1 MITFVFFYDYLPAV
15 SDLRTPNK
23 GYNNPLDTIV
33 ATVPPVSEENVAKSL
48 PPRSRQPA
56 PSTLHRDIR
65 HIPTFLISTYSN
77 KDDEE
82 HSKLLPSSFATNAS
96 TTIGGPAT
104 ALMESGACICKSS
117 SKYADG
123 QTSPRL
129 SRRSRRC
136 GRKTHDN
143 EVAVVGKVRPSLMLP
158 KPPTLQVDM
167 PIQSESQG
175 QLQRGVDSPRTE
187 ETVHIRECRRY
198 LAFKRPSRRV
208 LRQNQR
214 ERARR
219 YGRDVAKL
227 NADENR
233 SRSAQDDN
241 DRAP

>member
-1 MITFVFFYDYLPAV
+1 MTKSGYRSI
-15 SDLRTPNK
+15 DLRTPNK

-117 SKYADG
+117 S
-123 QTSPRL
+123 P
-129 SRRSRRC
+129 
-136 GRKTHDN
+136 

>member
-1 MITFVFFYDYLPAV
+1 MKSILNFFRRPSLQMPPR
-15 SDLRTPNK
+15 L
-23 GYNNPLDTIV
+23 LV
-33 ATVPPVSEENVAKSL
+33 AQL
-48 PPRSRQPA
+48 PPSWKVVHVSANPPRQ
-56 PSTLHRDIR
+56 
-65 HIPTFLISTYSN
+65 
-77 KDDEE
+77 
-82 HSKLLPSSFATNAS
+82 
-96 TTIGGPAT
+96 
-104 ALMESGACICKSS
+104 
-117 SKYADG
+117 KYADG